1 MREGMDSMM
10 LNENCPC
17 KKTNV
22 NVMVNVTNVENIT
35 QSLKDR
41 GRVKFLKRCESSD
54 LDFNK
59 ITEFYKYVINN
70 TKGMSECGRWIYG
83 QHPTDEMIKSYIDS
97 DSMYYMEEDGNIIAA
112 VAVTF
117 CQGED
122 YHGVH
127 WSKNFHDD
135 EVAVVHILCVDPKKQ
150 KGGLAKEV
158 MAEIVNMAKVNNKK
172 AVRLDALCCNT
183 PAHRLYESIG
193 FKKCDVQNWY
203 ASNTGWIDFYM
214 YEYDF

>member
-1 MREGMDSMM
+1 M
-10 LNENCPC
+10 
-17 KKTNV
+17 
-22 NVMVNVTNVENIT
+22 
-35 QSLKDR
+35 
-41 GRVKFLKRCESSD
+41 
-54 LDFNK
+54 
-59 ITEFYKYVINN
+59 
-70 TKGMSECGRWIYG
+70 
-83 QHPTDEMIKSYIDS
+83 
-97 DSMYYMEEDGNIIAA
+97 
-112 VAVTF
+112 
-117 CQGED
+117 
-122 YHGVH
+122 
-127 WSKNFHDD
+127 
-135 EVAVVHILCVDPKKQ
+135 DPKKQ